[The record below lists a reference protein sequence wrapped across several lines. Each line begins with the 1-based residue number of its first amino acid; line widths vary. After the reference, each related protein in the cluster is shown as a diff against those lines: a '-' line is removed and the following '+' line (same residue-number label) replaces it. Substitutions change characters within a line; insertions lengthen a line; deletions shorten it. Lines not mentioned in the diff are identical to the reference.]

1 MSKTSGGEPK
11 KPRPKKRARKRVAKK
26 KVGGRPSRYRAE
38 FAEQAMKLCRLGA
51 TDVELA
57 DFFEVA
63 DSTISKWK
71 VTHRRFSEALKEG
84 KSAADA
90 EVASKLFKRA
100 TGYSH
105 TDTKFATHEGKI
117 TDAKEYTKHYAPD
130 TIACI
135 FWLKNRRP
143 DLWRDKIGHEH
154 SGPNGGPIKQES
166 DFTVTLEDEAVI
178 ARMREK
184 RESIKDS

>member
-1 MSKTSGGEPK
+1 MSK
-11 KPRPKKRARKRVAKK
+11 KR
-26 KVGGRPSRYRAE
+26 GGRPTRYRKE
-38 FAEQAMKLCRLGA
+38 FAEQAEKLCRLGA

-57 DFFEVA
+57 DFFGIDER
-63 DSTISKWK
+63 TLNRWK
-71 VTHRRFSEALKEG
+71 QNHREFCQSLKEG
-84 KSAADA
+84 KSQADA

-105 TDTKFATHEGKI
+105 SDTKFATHEGKI
-117 TDAKEYTKHYAPD
+117 TDAREYTKHYPPD

-154 SGPNGGPIKQES
+154 TGKDGGPIKQES
-166 DFTVTLEDEAVI
+166 DFKVTPEDEAVI
-178 ARMREK
+178 ARIREK
-184 RESIKDS
+184 RDQVKEG